1 MTLKLDAKSGDY
13 TATCA
18 LNKRKYF
25 LRFSGLS
32 ILSTKMSL
40 KTLM

>member
-25 LRFSGLS
+25 LCSVVYLFSAQ
-32 ILSTKMSL
+32 KRPL
-40 KTLM
+40 KH